1 MKRDVDKLQALYEQ
15 ILISEDAEISKYG
28 YSKEF
33 IRALYSQYNIPHDAK
48 FVKLTKMPYTSEMD
62 DRYHLV
68 VAKVKEPGKHQ
79 SVAVA
84 VMDDSIYEFDGKEF
98 KRFGGFDFSSIRS
111 AVDKT
116 TIYGALKTEEDELG
130 YTNSWGFERE
140 RKRKEKFKPIYTG
153 IFDLLQSKFGS
164 VFHKRIEELSEYI
177 YSNIRKVKL
186 THTDRGQDEYSYRRS
201 VTDIER
207 VIDILLKLNNIK
219 NQSKETL
226 SVDEN
231 RSSYYSRLCERV
243 IKEFLMRY
251 RSDSSE
257 GDSFELF
264 IQEFNKYPSYSN
276 LGKMFLKA
284 LDAFEG
290 EVLDFIHGDEASD
303 LI

>member
-33 IRALYSQYNIPHDAK
+33 IRALYSQFNIPHDAT
-48 FVKLTKMPYTSEMD
+48 FVKLTKMPYTSELHEK
-62 DRYHLV
+62 YHLV
-68 VAKVKEPGKHQ
+68 VAKIKNPEKQQ

-84 VMDDSIYEFDGKEF
+84 VMGESIYEFNGKEF
-98 KRFGGFDFSSIRS
+98 KRFGSLDFSSIRS

-130 YTNSWGFERE
+130 YTNSWGYERE
-140 RKRKEKFKPIYTG
+140 RKRKEKLKPIYTG
-153 IFDLLQSKFGS
+153 IFDLLQTKFGS

-186 THTDRGQDEYSYRRS
+186 THTDRGQDEYSWRRG
-201 VTDIER
+201 VTDIEQ
-207 VIDILLKLNNIK
+207 VVDILLKLNNIK
-219 NQSKETL
+219 NQSKESL
-226 SVDEN
+226 SRDEN
-231 RSSYYSRLCERV
+231 SEYSRLCNEV
-243 IKEFLMRY
+243 IKGFLLRY
-251 RSDSSE
+251 GSDSSK

-264 IQEFNKYPSYSN
+264 IQQFNKHPSYSN

>member
-33 IRALYSQYNIPHDAK
+33 IRALYSQFNIPHDAT
-48 FVKLTKMPYTSEMD
+48 FVKLTKMPYTSELHEK
-62 DRYHLV
+62 YHLV
-68 VAKVKEPGKHQ
+68 VAKIKNPEKQQ

-84 VMDDSIYEFDGKEF
+84 VMGESIYEFNGKEF
-98 KRFGGFDFSSIRS
+98 KRFGSLDFSSIRS
-111 AVDKT
+111 AVDKS

-130 YTNSWGFERE
+130 YTNSWGYERE
-140 RKRKEKFKPIYTG
+140 RKRKEKLKPIYTG
-153 IFDLLQSKFGS
+153 IFDLLQTKFGS

-186 THTDRGQDEYSYRRS
+186 THTDRGQDEYSWRRG
-201 VTDIER
+201 VTDIEQ
-207 VIDILLKLNNIK
+207 VVDILLKLNNIK
-219 NQSKETL
+219 NQSKESL
-226 SVDEN
+226 SRDEN
-231 RSSYYSRLCERV
+231 SEYSRLCNEV
-243 IKEFLMRY
+243 IKGFLLRY
-251 RSDSSE
+251 GSDSSK

-264 IQEFNKYPSYSN
+264 IQQFNKHPSYSN